1 MACWIALV
9 EKAQGS
15 ETSHIVARK
24 HKKKSIPDAV
34 KLTTE
39 IGRHKVAVRQMFP
52 CPQWLKDFT
61 QNLLCTCSTTFHHW
75 CPENQHFSIRIL
87 GDIYSTTAGNRCYVL
102 CSERSSNRQFCLTA
116 GLFWQQWTG
125 MPLTLLLFYP
135 LSASIISQS
144 LGWSHWRV
152 LHQPHS
158 HTEHRLS
165 VLVTVPLESFY
176 FLVIHNVGQ
185 R

>member
-15 ETSHIVARK
+15 ETSHVVARK

-61 QNLLCTCSTTFHHW
+61 QNLCTCSTTFHHW

-87 GDIYSTTAGNRCYVL
+87 GDIYSTPSREQML
-102 CSERSSNRQFCLTA
+102 HS
-116 GLFWQQWTG
+116 LFRMQQQQTILPYSRALWQQWTG
-125 MPLTLLLFYP
+125 MPLTLLLFNP
-135 LSASIISQS
+135 PSASIISQS

-158 HTEHRLS
+158 HTEHRFVS
-165 VLVTVPLESFY
+165 VGYCTIGV
-176 FLVIHNVGQ
+176 FLLPSHT
-185 R
+185 